1 MERLSSNDVHTFST
15 GREWLAEMT
24 PDEGLPG
31 KQARMQSLWTDLRFA
46 MRELRKRPGFTLT
59 AMLSLA
65 LGIGAT
71 SAVFSVIYAVLID
84 PYPYPGADRIMEM
97 RLVDKTGKDRYAG
110 PTGAQADQLRQ
121 AKSVEDVVLM
131 DWWNLTTTDGDLPED
146 VQTNYISP
154 NAPNHWGMRA
164 LMGRWLIPSDAPP
177 GQSPQPVVVLTY
189 QFWQRYYLGDPNVI
203 GRTLQLVHK
212 PYQIVG
218 VMPPRFK
225 WGGADMY
232 LPLKVTQ
239 DPNIR
244 YGASIKIRPGVNPER
259 ASAELQPIIE
269 EWAKAAP
276 TQYPEQFKVKLRSIV
291 EVYARPLGPTLYLLL
306 GAVASLL
313 LIGCA
318 NVSILLLARGTE
330 RQHELAVRAAIGASR
345 GRMIR
350 QLLTE
355 SLGIATAGATL
366 GVLLAWKG
374 LALIAANL
382 PEYSFPAESVIKMN
396 VPVLLFSVGLA
407 FITAV
412 VFGLWP
418 ALQLS
423 RPEVAR
429 LMHSSSRRVAGS
441 VRARR
446 SHGAMVAAQVALTLL
461 MLTAA
466 GAAGKGFLKLV
477 KADLGYDPHYAM
489 SVPIP
494 IHENT
499 HVEWKDRA
507 EYFEQIRAKIAAM
520 PQVVTAG
527 ISTNA
532 TPPDNGW
539 RQNIEI
545 MGRTDSEKPEVRV
558 NFVDAEYFP
567 LLKIPLAQGRLWDHA
582 EVMRG
587 ALLAVINQTMAK
599 QMWPNGDAIGHQIKI
614 PVLKDQPP
622 YQRDVA
628 GSDGWMQ
635 IIGIAA
641 DVRDDGL
648 RNPIKPQVYV
658 PYTINMWMFTQILVR
673 TRVPPLS
680 ILRDVRAQVAQV
692 DPEQQVM
699 RVRDL
704 DGWIQRLEE
713 YAQQRLV
720 ATLFGIFSVL
730 ALALAAVGL
739 YSVVSYGVATRTNE
753 FGIRMALGA
762 RAADVFRIVLS
773 STAVQ
778 VGSGLASGIVL
789 SVAFDKLATKWVT
802 ESSRDPLL
810 LAGVTALLIVAATAA
825 CLVPARRAASVD
837 PMEALRAE

>member
-1 MERLSSNDVHTFST
+1 MS
-15 GREWLAEMT
+15 
-24 PDEGLPG
+24 
-31 KQARMQSLWTDLRFA
+31 SLWTDLRFA
-46 MRELRKRPGFTLT
+46 ARELRKRPWFTLT
-59 AMLSLA
+59 AVLSLA

-84 PYPYPGADRIMEM
+84 PFPYPGSDRIMEI
-97 RLVDKTGKDRYAG
+97 RLVDKEGHDRFAG
-110 PTGAQADQLRQ
+110 PTGPQANVLRQ
-121 AKSVEDVVLM
+121 ARSIEDVVLM

-146 VQTNYISP
+146 VQANYIDP
-154 NAPNHWGMRA
+154 NAPNHWGIRA
-164 LMGRWLIPSDAPP
+164 LKGRWLIPSDAPP
-177 GQSPQPVVVLTY
+177 GQTPQPVVVLTY
-189 QFWQRYYLGDPNVI
+189 AFWQRYFMGDPNVI
-203 GRTLQLVHK
+203 GRTIRLVHK
-212 PYQIVG
+212 PYQVVG

-225 WGGADMY
+225 WGGVDIY

-244 YGASIKIRPGVNPER
+244 YAASIKLRAGVNPEQ
-259 ASAELQPIIE
+259 ASAELQPLIE
-269 EWAKAAP
+269 EFAKAAP
-276 TQYPEQFKVKLRSIV
+276 TNYPDKFKVKLRSIV

-330 RQHELAVRAAIGASR
+330 RQHELAVRAAIGAGR
-345 GRMIR
+345 MRMIR

-355 SLGIATAGATL
+355 SLGIATTGALL
-366 GVLLAWKG
+366 GVLLAWRG
-374 LALIAANL
+374 LSLLVATL
-382 PEYSFPAESVIKMN
+382 PENSFPAESVIRMN
-396 VPVLLFSVGLA
+396 VPVLLFSVALA
-407 FITAV
+407 FVTSI

-423 RPEVAR
+423 RPEIAR
-429 LMHSSSRRVAGS
+429 LMQGSSRRVAGS
-441 VRARR
+441 VGARR
-446 SHGAMVAAQVALTLL
+446 SHGALVAAQVTLTLL

-477 KADLGYDPHYAM
+477 NADLGYDPHNAM

-499 HVEWKDRA
+499 EVEWKDRA
-507 EYFEQIRAKIAAM
+507 EYFEQIRARIAAM
-520 PQVVTAG
+520 PQVVAAG

-532 TPPDNGW
+532 TPPSNGW
-539 RQNIEI
+539 RQNVEI
-545 MGRTDSEKPEVRV
+545 LGSTSAEQPEVRV
-558 NFVDAEYFP
+558 NFISPEYFP
-567 LLKIPLAQGRLWDHA
+567 LLKIPLTQGRVWDHT
-582 EVMRG
+582 ENMRG
-587 ALLAVINQTMAK
+587 AALMVINQTMAR
-599 QMWPNGDAIGHQIKI
+599 QLWPNVDAIGHQVKI
-614 PVLKDQPP
+614 PSLKDQPP
-622 YQRDVA
+622 YQRAAA
-628 GSDGWMQ
+628 GADGWFQ
-635 IIGIAA
+635 IIGVAA

-658 PYTINMWMFTQILVR
+658 PYTAQMWMFTQILVR
-673 TRVPPLS
+673 TRVAPLS
-680 ILRDVRAQVAQV
+680 ILRDIRTEIVKI

-704 DGWIQRLEE
+704 ETWIKGMQE

-762 RAADVFRIVLS
+762 QAGDVIRIVLS
-773 STAVQ
+773 STAIQ
-778 VGSGLASGIVL
+778 VSSGVAAGIAL
-789 SVAFDKLATKWVT
+789 SVAFNKLATKWVT
-802 ESSRDPLL
+802 ESSRDPMILGGVTLL
-810 LAGVTALLIVAATAA
+810 LVVAAALA
-825 CLVPARRAASVD
+825 CVVPARRAASVD
-837 PMEALRAE
+837 PMEALRCE